1 MPAHLPLSV
10 RRTAVFAVATALGL
24 AVTGAGASATGTTS
38 LRIVYRASADAKPLA
53 FTLGCGPPRGTV
65 RQPAIACRRLASGG
79 RALFAPT
86 PPGVACSQIYGG
98 PQTAV
103 VTGTLAGRALW
114 ARFARR
120 DGCEVDRWNRI
131 AFLLPRFR

>member
-1 MPAHLPLSV
+1 
-10 RRTAVFAVATALGL
+10 
-24 AVTGAGASATGTTS
+24 
-38 LRIVYRASADAKPLA
+38 
-53 FTLGCGPPRGTV
+53 
-65 RQPAIACRRLASGG
+65 
-79 RALFAPT
+79 LFAPT

-103 VTGTLAGRALW
+103 VTGTLAGRGLW

-120 DGCEVDRWNRI
+120 DGCEVERWNRI